1 MRVSRGPALAANNRS
16 LALSQFAIT
25 PKLRFRYPSLPV
37 YAVCAAA
44 VPVLFY
50 AACSSSTLPVDLL
63 NALHFHEFTSQEFF
77 VGGLN
82 SYAVALI
89 NIGWFRTRLYRKH
102 AGDIARLDLMVE
114 VERLSGD
121 RYPMAAHHAR
131 IEQSLLR
138 KELGN
143 LVDPRTEKVIS
154 FIGRLLK
161 KLL

>member
-1 MRVSRGPALAANNRS
+1 MSRGPGLAANNRS
-16 LALSQFAIT
+16 LALSQFTIT

-37 YAVCAAA
+37 YAACAVA

-63 NALHFHEFTSQEFF
+63 NALHFHEFSSQEFF
-77 VGGLN
+77 IGGL
-82 SYAVALI
+82 SFYAVALV
-89 NIGWFRTRLYRKH
+89 NNGWFRARLYRKH
-102 AGDIARLDLMVE
+102 AGDIARLALMVE

-121 RYPMAAHHAR
+121 RYPLAAHHAR
-131 IEQSLLR
+131 IEQSHLH

-143 LVDPRTEKVIS
+143 LVDPRTEKVIA